1 MRAPISAIA
10 RISIVLIEPFE
21 HIVEQLDLLAIEAAG
36 GGQKEIGD
44 APGGFQGFFRRAD
57 IYRSFDFVDD

>member
-1 MRAPISAIA
+1 MSAIA
-10 RISIVLIEPFE
+10 RNLDRLDEPFE
-21 HIVEQLDLLAIEAAG
+21 HIVEQLDLLVVEAAG

-44 APGGFQGFFRRAD
+44 APGGFQAFFRRAD